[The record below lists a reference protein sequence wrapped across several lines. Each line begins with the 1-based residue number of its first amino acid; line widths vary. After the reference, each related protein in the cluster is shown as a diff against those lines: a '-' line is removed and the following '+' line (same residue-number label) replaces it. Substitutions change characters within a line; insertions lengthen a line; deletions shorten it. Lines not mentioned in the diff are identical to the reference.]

1 MIPPRQIKI
10 TLITAPE
17 FNLDYLW
24 WLSILF
30 MVLAVLYFVGIFFIR
45 NRINAIN
52 GRTRDKKV
60 EFSPMINEFLFYE
73 DSNSKE
79 EKMNYLNLKIQ
90 IRELIKEDFDRNVLT
105 EVLLDLRKD
114 LSGQSQTVLID
125 LYKDLGLHNDAY
137 EKLSSRRW
145 QIVSSGILE
154 LTSMDVK
161 ESYGLIIKFINH
173 RQGTIRKQAE
183 IAVVNL
189 KEEGIG
195 YFLDNT
201 KYKISEWQQLKL
213 LDVLRHK
220 PNFEPP
226 LFGLWLTSTN
236 SHVVLFSLRL
246 IKYYKQSNTEQS
258 IVTLLKHKKRDVQ
271 SEAIDC
277 IKEFFFISA
286 LPTLKMVYGKASN
299 DIKIAILDAI
309 GEIGSKSD
317 LTFLEGL
324 KNKEKNFNVKNKIV
338 GTLNKLDPES
348 ILPTKNIAGSD
359 YFSSELENNEDDS
372 EVPASIDNE
381 IAVELP
387 VTISNNIIE
396 VKDDVPVEET
406 SEPIIE
412 EEIVIINSDENSV
425 HIKPELNEIISIT
438 DSEVPASIDNEI
450 AVELPVTISKNI
462 IEVKDNVPVEET
474 SEPIIEE
481 EIVIINSDENSVPIK
496 PELNEINSITDND
509 VIEENNIVEQEPDD
523 DLISEIDLTFLPKIN
538 NNVIEEDVNIQSHIE
553 NTQEEEKELT
563 FEFLPLIISNVIVE
577 ERITNDEQ
585 EDFVPLFSLDDD
597 IDIECNDI
605 EHENDIAPED
615 EIKEIDWSS
624 ISIKSSID
632 ANEDVETSKEPLVSF
647 ENDTVTF
654 SANFIEQDEL
664 DTMVLLENIA
674 EMGDCRELPILHEL
688 LADTTSPLIL
698 ERITELI
705 QKFSYQSPRPN
716 ALFSSKNDLAES
728 VFTEI
733 YNLSDN
739 ETKFILLEEIKRIGD
754 EKEIQL
760 LETVIETES
769 KALAKSAKS
778 VLKHIKSQIALTNVE
793 LKTTDENEDPL
804 FDVDFELGFSEA
816 SRRMMNSNENGST
829 LFDHLC
835 SMSNTLYNK
844 ING

>member
-1 MIPPRQIKI
+1 
-10 TLITAPE
+10 
-17 FNLDYLW
+17 
-24 WLSILF
+24 

-425 HIKPELNEIISIT
+425 
-438 DSEVPASIDNEI
+438 
-450 AVELPVTISKNI
+450 
-462 IEVKDNVPVEET
+462 
-474 SEPIIEE
+474 
-481 EIVIINSDENSVPIK
+481 PIK

>member
-1 MIPPRQIKI
+1 MLIPPRQIKI

-425 HIKPELNEIISIT
+425 
-438 DSEVPASIDNEI
+438 
-450 AVELPVTISKNI
+450 
-462 IEVKDNVPVEET
+462 
-474 SEPIIEE
+474 
-481 EIVIINSDENSVPIK
+481 PIK